1 MFWDIIVIFMTNKGR
16 KDIEDERWKEREE
29 KERRGGKRRRER
41 DSGELQES
49 VDWFWF
55 GINFWS
61 ASMRLKKYWA
71 LPLEKL

>member
-41 DSGELQES
+41 EIVENYKSLWIDFDLVLIFEVLQW
-49 VDWFWF
+49 D
-55 GINFWS
+55 
-61 ASMRLKKYWA
+61 
-71 LPLEKL
+71 